1 MRQSSGNLNVSI
13 KQRGNMFFMK
23 LSGGRPARGL
33 RLGVMIWCVM
43 CGANNPV
50 FASTPVAARA
60 PGGVQSSTPVAQR
73 LVYIESLLRSQTGLR
88 LTASADPEVKQ
99 LLSQLRARLAK
110 AKTAAQ
116 AGDTAQAEQ
125 WSREVM
131 ALLMEASRRLPSD
144 DEDDRRAEQLRYQ
157 TLRQGIEVFQQAHQR
172 NSSRLSAE
180 EGKTAVVGFD
190 TDTVAGWV
198 RDGDRAALGGD
209 YVTANAF
216 LINAQQAITGALR
229 GMLNHRTLVHELKID
244 TAEGEYHYELQR
256 YQGYADLIPVAI
268 DMRSPPPQTISE
280 MLALMDKAQ
289 WMVQQAGLTAKQ
301 GDYPVA
307 IRMVLDATDAV
318 RTALRGAGV
327 DM

>member
-1 MRQSSGNLNVSI
+1 
-13 KQRGNMFFMK
+13 MK
-23 LSGGRPARGL
+23 LIGGAPARGVC
-33 RLGVMIWCVM
+33 LGVIMSCAAA
-43 CGANNPV
+43 GAYHPV
-50 FASTPVAARA
+50 FASTPMAARD
-60 PGGVQSSTPVAQR
+60 PGGVQASTPVTQR
-73 LVYIESLLRSQTGLR
+73 LAYIESLLQSKTGLR
-88 LTASADPEVKQ
+88 LTASADPEVQQ
-99 LLSQLRARLAK
+99 LLAQLRERLAK
-110 AKTAAQ
+110 AKDAAQ
-116 AGDTAQAEQ
+116 AGDTARAEQ

-131 ALLMEASRRLPSD
+131 AGLMEASRRLPSE

-157 TLRQGIEVFQQAHQR
+157 NLRQGIEVFQQAHQR

-180 EGKTAVVGFD
+180 EGNAAVVDFD
-190 TDTVAGWV
+190 ADTVAGWV
-198 RDGDRAALGGD
+198 RDGDHAALGGD

-229 GMLNHRTLVHELKID
+229 GMLNNRTLVHELNID
-244 TAEGEYHYELQR
+244 TAEGEYQYELQR

-268 DMRSPPPQTISE
+268 DLRSPPPQTISE

-289 WMVQQAGLTAKQ
+289 WMVQQAGLTADK

-307 IRMVLDATDAV
+307 IRMVLDATAAV